1 MIIVKSPREIALMKE
16 AGKLVAKVFETV
28 EPFIKPGIST
38 YEINEIAEKVIYD
51 AGGSCPCKGYYD
63 YPAGTCVSVNDTLI
77 HGIPSKK
84 IILKEGDIVS
94 LDVVANLHGYCADAT
109 RTFGVGILK
118 ESVKELLEATK
129 EAFYKGI
136 NEAKPHHRVGDI
148 SAAIQQYIE
157 SKGYNVARDFT
168 GHGIGKG
175 MHEDPIVPNYGVP
188 GTGPLLQ
195 IGMALAI
202 EPMVLE
208 GKKETRVLGDG
219 WTVKSKDGK
228 LTCHYENTIVI
239 TEEGCEI
246 ITLTEGEKVIN
257 VKN

>member
-1 MIIVKSPREIALMKE
+1 MKE

-28 EPFIKPGIST
+28 EPYIKPGIST

-94 LDVVANLHGYCADAT
+94 LDVVANLKGYCADAT

-118 ESVKELLEATK
+118 ESVKELVRATK

-136 NEAKPHHRVGDI
+136 SEAKPHNRVGDI

-175 MHEDPIVPNYGVP
+175 MHEDPIVPNYGTP

-208 GKKETRVLGDG
+208 GRKETRVLGDG

-246 ITLTEGEKVIN
+246 ITLTEGEKN
-257 VKN
+257 N

>member
-16 AGKLVAKVFETV
+16 AGKVVAKVFETV
-28 EPFIKPGIST
+28 EPYIKPGIST

-246 ITLTEGEKVIN
+246 ITLTEGEESN
-257 VKN
+257 

>member
-1 MIIVKSPREIALMKE
+1 MIIVKSPREIELMKK
-16 AGKLVAKVFETV
+16 AGELVAKVFETV
-28 EPFIKPGIST
+28 EPLIRPGIST

-51 AGGSCPCKGYYD
+51 GGGTCPCKGYYD

-84 IILKEGDIVS
+84 IILREGDIVS

-109 RTFGVGILK
+109 RTFLVGTCKDNVKQILDVCQK
-118 ESVKELLEATK
+118 
-129 EAFYKGI
+129 AFYEGI
-136 NEAKPHHRVGDI
+136 KQAKPGNRVGDI
-148 SAAIQQYIE
+148 SAAIQHYVE
-157 SKGYNVARDFT
+157 SNGYNVSRDFT

-175 MHEDPIVPNYGVP
+175 MHEDPSVPNYGIK

-195 IGMALAI
+195 VGMALAI
-202 EPMVLE
+202 EPMILE

-219 WTVKSKDGK
+219 WTVKSRDGK

-239 TEEGCEI
+239 TEDGHEI
-246 ITLTEGEKVIN
+246 ITLTEGEKN
-257 VKN
+257 N

>member
-1 MIIVKSPREIALMKE
+1 MKE

-28 EPFIKPGIST
+28 APLIKPGIST
-38 YEINEIAEKVIYD
+38 YEINEIAEKVIYE
-51 AGGSCPCKGYYD
+51 GGGTCPCKGYYD

-109 RTFGVGILK
+109 RTFLVGTCKDNVKQILDVCQK
-118 ESVKELLEATK
+118 
-129 EAFYKGI
+129 AFYEGI
-136 NEAKPHHRVGDI
+136 KQAKPGNRVGDI
-148 SAAIQQYIE
+148 SAAIQHYVE
-157 SKGYNVARDFT
+157 SNGYSVSRDFT

-175 MHEDPIVPNYGVP
+175 MHEDPSVPNYGIA

-195 IGMALAI
+195 VGMAIAV
-202 EPMVLE
+202 EPMILE
-208 GKKETRVLGDG
+208 GKKETRILGDG
-219 WTVKSKDGK
+219 WTVKSRDGK

-239 TEEGCEI
+239 TEDGHEI
-246 ITLTEGEKVIN
+246 ITLSEGEK
-257 VKN
+257 KN

>member
-1 MIIVKSPREIALMKE
+1 MKE

-28 EPFIKPGIST
+28 EPLIKPGIST

-51 AGGSCPCKGYYD
+51 GGGSCPCKGYYD

-118 ESVKELLEATK
+118 ESVKELIRATK

-136 NEAKPHHRVGDI
+136 NEAKPQKRVGDI

-168 GHGIGKG
+168 GHGIGKS
-175 MHEDPIVPNYGVP
+175 MHEDPVVPNFGTP
-188 GTGPLLQ
+188 GTGPLLK

-208 GKKETRVLGDG
+208 GKKDTRVLGDG

-246 ITLTEGEKVIN
+246 ITLTEGEKTIN
-257 VKN
+257 V